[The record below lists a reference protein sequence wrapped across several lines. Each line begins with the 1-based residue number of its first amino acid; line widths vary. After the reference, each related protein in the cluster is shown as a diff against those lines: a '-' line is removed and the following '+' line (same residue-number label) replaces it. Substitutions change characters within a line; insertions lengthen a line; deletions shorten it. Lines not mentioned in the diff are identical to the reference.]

1 MGLPAATSP
10 FSFNEFLVWLDG
22 QAIRHEF
29 ISGEVF
35 AMAGGTA
42 EHASAILN
50 LGSALSAGLRGT
62 TCRAFVSDMLVRI
75 EAADAAY
82 YPDVLV
88 TCEEIPKGTRFLSQ
102 PKLVLEVLSAS
113 TEAFDRGREFQDFQ
127 MLASLEEYV
136 LVDTD
141 RHTVESFHR
150 DTEGW
155 RYEKTTAGEVALSSV
170 GIRVSLDEIFR

>member
-22 QAIRHEF
+22 QAVRHEF
-29 ISGEVF
+29 MSGEVF

-62 TCRAFVSDMLVRI
+62 ACRAFVSDMLVRI

-82 YPDVLV
+82 SPDVLV
-88 TCEEIPKGTRFLSQ
+88 TCEDIPKGTRFLIQ

-113 TEAFDRGREFQDFQ
+113 TEAFDRGRKFQDFQ
-127 MLASLEEYV
+127 MLTSLEEYV

-141 RHTVESFHR
+141 RHTVERFRQSA
-150 DTEGW
+150 EGW
-155 RYEKTTAGEVALSSV
+155 RYEKITAGDVLFFSV
-170 GIRVSLDEIFR
+170 GIRVSLDEMFR